1 MINGKSIVQSSCDG
15 LDPSAITGEVRREVR
30 REIRRES
37 QEDDK
42 LRKICGNLR
51 VFIFTGSVLISRKRD
66 SELSKKT
73 KNEGDIL

>member
-15 LDPSAITGEVRREVR
+15 LDPSAITGEVR